1 AASGHAMSTA
11 FCWLGMSKTEIAMRL
26 LSSEATISLQELRK
40 GTLDEGQWRKMALT
54 LQKLNEA
61 PFFIDDSPN
70 MPMMEIR
77 AKCRRLK
84 QQHNL
89 KMVVLDYLQLMSSGK
104 RVESRQQEV
113 SEFSR
118 SLKL

>member
-1 AASGHAMSTA
+1 
-11 FCWLGMSKTEIAMRL
+11 MSKSEIAMRL
-26 LSSEATISLQELRK
+26 LSAEATISLQDLRK

-61 PFFIDDSPN
+61 PFLIDDSPN
-70 MPMMEIR
+70 MSMMEIR

-89 KMVVLDYLQLMSSGK
+89 KMVVLDYLQLISSGK
-104 RVESRQQEV
+104 RVESRQQKMA
-113 SEFSR
+113 EFSR
-118 SLKL
+118 ALNLIAKEDRKSVV